1 MGGPRGTVTRLRLGI
16 FIAVCGLVTFVG
28 LFIHSQSKRLFVP
41 KLEIRADFRTTT
53 GLRKGSMVQLAGVEI
68 GNVSRIDFV
77 QKRYECDP
85 LTEDV
90 GRFGQGRTD
99 DCDDFLFC
107 APVGLCGDLEP
118 WAGRGEHAQCN
129 STEDCREDEICVTT
143 EFRRRE
149 PRVLW
154 SGIHGVCARYNTEH
168 IRVQVKMTIEADK
181 VAVIRTDSRASVASN
196 SVLGDQLVNITTGH
210 GDPLSGDFRLQ
221 ASPSMTE
228 DIERFRARIV
238 NFLDAA
244 DISLTAIKNVI
255 DELRD
260 EQTIS
265 DIKGIVD
272 HLELVTEHIAEQ
284 RGVIGA
290 LIGSPQYR
298 DDFGATLR
306 SIRKTAEGLEV
317 TVQRANSILAT
328 IDRSFEPLVE
338 DAAAGAEQQWIVTE
352 DVGIALILTLD
363 ALSPETRAAL
373 RRTDARTQGVQAIS
387 ALSGEGLDDLL
398 AAIEARL
405 AEALDEPRREAELVL
420 PHSDGRR
427 RAWLH
432 EQGVVVAEEVER
444 GGGGQQL
451 GVRGGLEREIGILG
465 VQMLT
470 GLEIDHH
477 DALRG
482 PADRRHGELSV
493 EAGV

>member
-338 DAAAGAEQQWIVTE
+338 DARMAM
-352 DVGIALILTLD
+352 
-363 ALSPETRAAL
+363 AAL
-373 RRTDARTQGVQAIS
+373 GYTLEDLRDPDNRS
-387 ALSGEGLDDLL
+387 LL
-398 AAIEARL
+398 ATLLHDRDGAL
-405 AEALDEPRREAELVL
+405 AEHTAAL
-420 PHSDGRR
+420 
-427 RAWLH
+427 LH
-432 EQGVVVAEEVER
+432 NV
-444 GGGGQQL
+444 
-451 GVRGGLEREIGILG
+451 
-465 VQMLT
+465 
-470 GLEIDHH
+470 
-477 DALRG
+477 
-482 PADRRHGELSV
+482 GELSGSV
-493 EAGV
+493 RSVTEAIDEKQGTLGLLLADPRLADEAGKLLHNLARNKFIRSLALWYLQRQGTIDVDGARDPAAPRRR